1 MLNRTSACTIVLAS
15 ILLSSASH
23 AGNIF
28 SEAMTILQ
36 SVNTGTLNSLQTTSE
51 VDIESQERVRSPNN
65 NKAAQ
70 STIREV
76 SLSPYQ
82 KQVAKEFKDN
92 LKWMYDENMT
102 YAQLAYGSPEKK
114 AIDFVTDKVA
124 SSVAQC
130 NGRYFIQVIQGSS
143 LVASTTKAGDIYEIT
158 DPSYTGRTRHNQQLT
173 KADKLNGKEYS
184 GSIFLDITNTAS
196 KAIGSNRWQ
205 NGSVS
210 LRQYSL
216 ELVDGRFVDGT
227 AFSENH
233 LQNLEQY
240 QPLQCSDI
248 KL

>member
-1 MLNRTSACTIVLAS
+1 MINRAFAYTIFLAS
-15 ILLSSASH
+15 VSVSCVAH

-28 SEAMTILQ
+28 SDAMKILD
-36 SVNTGTLNSLQTTSE
+36 SVNTHTLSTSQINHE
-51 VDIESQERVRSPNN
+51 ERVPSLNN
-65 NKAAQ
+65 NTGSQPISRA
-70 STIREV
+70 V

-102 YAQLAYGSPEKK
+102 YPQLASGSPEKK
-114 AIDFVTDKVA
+114 VIDFVIDKVA

-130 NGRYFIQVIQGSS
+130 NGKYFIQVIQGSS
-143 LVASTTKAGDIYEIT
+143 LVASTTKAGSIFEIT
-158 DPSYTGRTRHNQQLT
+158 DPLYRGSTRYNQLS

-184 GSIFLDITNTAS
+184 GAVFLEIVNTAS
-196 KAIGSNRWQ
+196 KANGSNGKWQ

-210 LRQYSL
+210 SRQYSI
-216 ELVDGRFVDGT
+216 ELIDGRFIDAT

-248 KL
+248 R